1 MVSTI
6 LFFAFCFSVFVSV
19 YNRIWFKKQLDKL
32 EMQREED
39 LQSVTRVLKGLALS
53 SEDVIKWQSQVN
65 TLLGTIVE
73 KVFDIKEKS
82 RYSEKTSENLTSP
95 SKKNKKLD

>member
-1 MVSTI
+1 M
-6 LFFAFCFSVFVSV
+6 
-19 YNRIWFKKQLDKL
+19 